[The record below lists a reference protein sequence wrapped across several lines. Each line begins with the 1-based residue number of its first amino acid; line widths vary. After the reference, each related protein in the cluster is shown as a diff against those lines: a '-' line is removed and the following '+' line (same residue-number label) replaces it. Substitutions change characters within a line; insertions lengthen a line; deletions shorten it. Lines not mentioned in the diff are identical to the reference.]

1 MKFISITPENVSNY
15 EDIIKTQNMPSFV
28 KFYSPNCGHC
38 QAMQPAWDALENNTD
53 VKGMGIAIIEVR
65 DDAINS
71 ITHNSGKN
79 VLGFPTIR
87 VIINGKITKEYNGDR
102 STNDMVNFIK
112 ENIKLISILGI
123 AFCISDIFI
132 VIPSCSFSFNSST
145 TSTTSTTST
154 LDFNILHFFLCMH
167 NPD

>member
-102 STNDMVNFIK
+102 STNDMVKFIK
-112 ENIKLISILGI
+112 ENIKS
-123 AFCISDIFI
+123 
-132 VIPSCSFSFNSST
+132 NSKKTNRHQRGGKKTKKSKKSKKT
-145 TSTTSTTST
+145 KRT
-154 LDFNILHFFLCMH
+154 HRRRV
-167 NPD
+167 